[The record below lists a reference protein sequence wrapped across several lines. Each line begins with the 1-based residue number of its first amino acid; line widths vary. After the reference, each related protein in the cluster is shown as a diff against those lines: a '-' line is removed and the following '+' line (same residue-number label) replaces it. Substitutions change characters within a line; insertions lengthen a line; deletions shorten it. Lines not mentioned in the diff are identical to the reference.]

1 MTWAEVLK
9 PNLWQFLVWIDQGLG
24 GLVSTILKEKA
35 FADLTLSANAFRW
48 ERAGIRKW
56 PRVIIDKIFFFEEC
70 HCYDSWL
77 NELKRSHVPPDTRF
91 CPCSKDVDV

>member
-1 MTWAEVLK
+1 MTYGKAVLIAAD
-9 PNLWQFLVWIDQGLG
+9 QLVNALLAGWPD
-24 GLVSTILKEKA
+24 E
-35 FADLTLSANAFRW
+35 TLSSRAYRW